1 MKIFIAILTVLII
14 FSIFAFV
21 ISSQEKK
28 KKQTVERIEYFSSTN
43 KQKEL
48 AEKKK
53 KQKEEGV
60 AKQQLVSF
68 IQRTAKSVPEFSFT
82 RQLDD
87 LMEKA
92 DWPFLG
98 KEYLIIMVLTG
109 VVFGF
114 FSFLYFEFSLTWLI
128 MGFIIGF
135 FVPRVILSVHISRRQ
150 KAFVN
155 QLGDMLEMCAN
166 ALHSGFSF
174 MQAFELI
181 AQEMDAPIGREAEKM
196 LNEVNVG
203 ATLETAMTNME
214 KRVSSPD
221 FNLVVTAVLVQ
232 RQVGGNLAEILNTI
246 SSTIEER
253 VRMRREVVSL
263 TAQGRMSGWVL
274 LALPWALALFINWYA
289 PGYFNQL
296 LENDIGKL
304 LCIAGVVFEVLG
316 YITIRMIVNIKF

>member
-28 KKQTVERIEYFSSTN
+28 KKQTVERIEYFSSAN

-48 AEKKK
+48 AEKRK
-53 KQKEEGV
+53 KQREEGV

-68 IQRTAKSVPEFSFT
+68 IQRSAKSMPEFSFT

-98 KEYLIIMVLTG
+98 KEYLIIMLIAG
-109 VVFGF
+109 VVVAF
-114 FSFLYFEFSLTWLI
+114 FSFLYFDFSLTWLI

-135 FVPRVILSVHISRRQ
+135 FIPKLFLSIHISRRQ

-214 KRVSSPD
+214 KRVNSPD

-274 LALPWALALFINWYA
+274 LALPWGLAFFINCYA

-304 LCIAGVVFEVLG
+304 FCIAGVVFEVLG